1 MSLGEADGKFPT
13 ANQYTG
19 LPPSPTRENPGQVF
33 PKSDPQPAPISPPPT
48 GPEQYIGNPFLMNG
62 ALRKVDH
69 AFGEV
74 IAILESEENSHSG
87 AHEESPLLQRF
98 RRWREELDILR
109 GEFRTPSIRTPS
121 VQTAAF
127 QTPTLLTPAMTPA
140 IPTPSVESRAP
151 SRMISH
157 SPEEGGMFA
166 D

>member
-13 ANQYTG
+13 ANQYAG

-33 PKSDPQPAPISPPPT
+33 PKSDPQAAPITPPNT

-74 IAILESEENSHSG
+74 ITILESEENSHSG
-87 AHEESPLLQRF
+87 AEEESPLLLRF
-98 RRWREELDILR
+98 RQWRDELDMLR
-109 GEFRTPSIRTPS
+109 ADFRTPSIRTPS
-121 VQTAAF
+121 AQTSAF
-127 QTPTLLTPAMTPA
+127 ATPSFLTPAMTPA
-140 IPTPSVESRAP
+140 IQTPSIEFRITPRTRSQ
-151 SRMISH
+151 
-157 SPEEGGMFA
+157 SPEAGGMFA

>member
-33 PKSDPQPAPISPPPT
+33 PKSDPQPAPITPPQI
-48 GPEQYIGNPFLMNG
+48 GPEKYIGNPFLMNG

-74 IAILESEENSHSG
+74 ITILESEENSHSG
-87 AHEESPLLQRF
+87 ADEESPLLQRF
-98 RRWREELDILR
+98 RQWREELDILR
-109 GEFRTPSIRTPS
+109 WDFRTPSIRIPS
-121 VQTAAF
+121 VQTSAF
-127 QTPTLLTPAMTPA
+127 QTPALLTPALTPA
-140 IPTPSVESRAP
+140 IPTPSIESRAAP
-151 SRMISH
+151 RIRSQ
-157 SPEEGGMFA
+157 SPEAGGMFA